1 MFEKAA
7 LRTAKL
13 LYALAIG
20 AGVIWLAWLCLVHLP
35 LWAAVLVFCLALPLL
50 ALAAA
55 PVAAGGALLAGL
67 AVGLITL
74 TRYGL
79 ARRVRVDD

>member
-1 MFEKAA
+1 MIEKAA
-7 LRTAKL
+7 LRTAKI

-35 LWAAVLVFCLALPLL
+35 VWAAVLVFCLALPLL

-55 PVAAGGALLAGL
+55 PIAAGGALLAGL
-67 AVGLITL
+67 VVGLVTVVSYLI
-74 TRYGL
+74 
-79 ARRVRVDD
+79 ARRVRAGG

>member
-7 LRTAKL
+7 LRTAKI

-20 AGVIWLAWLCLVHLP
+20 TGVIWLAWLCLVHLP
-35 LWAAVLVFCLALPLL
+35 LWAAIVVFCLALPLL

-67 AVGLITL
+67 AVGLVTL
-74 TRYGL
+74 IRYGL
-79 ARRVRVDD
+79 ARRVRADD

>member
-1 MFEKAA
+1 MFEKIA
-7 LRTAKL
+7 LRTAKT

-20 AGVIWLAWLCLVHLP
+20 AGVIWLAWLCLMHLP
-35 LWAAVLVFCLALPLL
+35 WWAAIAAFCLGLPLL

-67 AVGLITL
+67 AVGAVTLIS
-74 TRYGL
+74 YAM
-79 ARRVRVDD
+79 ARRVRAGG

>member
-1 MFEKAA
+1 MIEKAA
-7 LRTAKL
+7 LRTAKI

-35 LWAAVLVFCLALPLL
+35 VWAAVLVFCLALPLL

-55 PVAAGGALLAGL
+55 PIAAGGALLAGL
-67 AVGLITL
+67 VVGLVTVVSYSI
-74 TRYGL
+74 
-79 ARRVRVDD
+79 ARRVRADG

>member
-20 AGVIWLAWLCLVHLP
+20 AGVVWLAWLCLVHLP
-35 LWAAVLVFCLALPLL
+35 LWAAIVVFCLALPLL

-67 AVGLITL
+67 AVGLVTL
-74 TRYGL
+74 FSYGL

>member
-7 LRTAKL
+7 LLTAKT

-20 AGVIWLAWLCLVHLP
+20 VGVIWLAWLCLVNLP
-35 LWAAVLVFCLALPLL
+35 LWAAVLTFCLGLPLM

-55 PVAAGGALLAGL
+55 PIAAGGALLAGVL
-67 AVGLITL
+67 VGLVALIS
-74 TRYGL
+74 GPF
-79 ARRVRVDD
+79 ARKARSGG

>member
-7 LRTAKL
+7 LRSAKI

-35 LWAAVLVFCLALPLL
+35 VWAAVLVFCLALPLL

-55 PVAAGGALLAGL
+55 PIAAGGALLAGL
-67 AVGLITL
+67 VVGLVTVVSYSI
-74 TRYGL
+74 
-79 ARRVRVDD
+79 ARRVRAGG

>member
-7 LRTAKL
+7 SRTAKI
-13 LYALAIG
+13 LYALVIG

-35 LWAAVLVFCLALPLL
+35 VWAAALVFCLALPLL

-55 PVAAGGALLAGL
+55 PIAAGGALLAGL
-67 AVGLITL
+67 VVGLVTVVSYSI
-74 TRYGL
+74 
-79 ARRVRVDD
+79 ARRVRSGG

>member
-7 LRTAKL
+7 LRTAKI

-35 LWAAVLVFCLALPLL
+35 VWAAVLVFCLALPLL

-55 PVAAGGALLAGL
+55 PIAAGGALLAGL
-67 AVGLITL
+67 VVGLVTVVSYSI
-74 TRYGL
+74 
-79 ARRVRVDD
+79 ARRVRSGD

>member
-7 LRTAKL
+7 LRTAKI

-35 LWAAVLVFCLALPLL
+35 VWAAVLVFCLALPLL

-55 PVAAGGALLAGL
+55 PIAAGGALLAGL
-67 AVGLITL
+67 VVGLVTVVSYSI
-74 TRYGL
+74 
-79 ARRVRVDD
+79 ARRVRSDG

>member
-7 LRTAKL
+7 LRTAKI
-13 LYALAIG
+13 LYALTIS

-35 LWAAVLVFCLALPLL
+35 VWAAVLVFCLALPLL

-55 PVAAGGALLAGL
+55 PIAAGGALLAGL
-67 AVGLITL
+67 VVGLVTVVSYLI
-74 TRYGL
+74 
-79 ARRVRVDD
+79 ARRVRSGG

>member
-7 LRTAKL
+7 LRTAKI

-35 LWAAVLVFCLALPLL
+35 VWAAVLVFCLALPLL

-55 PVAAGGALLAGL
+55 PIAAGGALLAGL
-67 AVGLITL
+67 VVGLVTVVSYLI
-74 TRYGL
+74 
-79 ARRVRVDD
+79 ARRVRAGG

>member
-7 LRTAKL
+7 LRTAKI

-35 LWAAVLVFCLALPLL
+35 VWAAVLVFCLALPLL
-50 ALAAA
+50 ALVAA
-55 PVAAGGALLAGL
+55 PIAAGGAMLAGL
-67 AVGLITL
+67 VVGLVTVVSYSI
-74 TRYGL
+74 
-79 ARRVRVDD
+79 ARRVRSGD

>member
-1 MFEKAA
+1 MFEKTA
-7 LRTAKL
+7 LRTAEI

-50 ALAAA
+50 ALAAV

-74 TRYGL
+74 IRFGL
-79 ARRVRVDD
+79 ARRVQADD

>member
-7 LRTAKL
+7 LRTAKI
-13 LYALAIG
+13 LYALAIS

-35 LWAAVLVFCLALPLL
+35 VWAAVLVFCLALPLL

-55 PVAAGGALLAGL
+55 PIAAGGALLAGL
-67 AVGLITL
+67 VVGLVTVVSYLI
-74 TRYGL
+74 
-79 ARRVRVDD
+79 ARRVRSGG

>member
-7 LRTAKL
+7 LRTAKI

-35 LWAAVLVFCLALPLL
+35 VWAAVLVFCLALPLL

-55 PVAAGGALLAGL
+55 PIAAGGALLAGL
-67 AVGLITL
+67 VVGLVTVVSCSI
-74 TRYGL
+74 
-79 ARRVRVDD
+79 ARRVRAGG

>member
-1 MFEKAA
+1 MFEKVAV
-7 LRTAKL
+7 RTAKT

-20 AGVIWLAWLCLVHLP
+20 LGVLALAWVCLANLP

-55 PVAAGGALLAGL
+55 PVAAGGALLAGIV
-67 AVGLITL
+67 AGLVALIA
-74 TRYGL
+74 GAS
-79 ARRVRVDD
+79 ARQARHGG

>member
-7 LRTAKL
+7 LRTAKI

-20 AGVIWLAWLCLVHLP
+20 AGVIWLAWLCLLHLP
-35 LWAAVLVFCLALPLL
+35 VWAAVLVFCLALPLL

-55 PVAAGGALLAGL
+55 PIAAGGALLAGL
-67 AVGLITL
+67 AVGLVTVVSYCL
-74 TRYGL
+74 V
-79 ARRVRVDD
+79 RRVQADD

>member
-7 LRTAKL
+7 LRTAKI

-35 LWAAVLVFCLALPLL
+35 VWAAVLVFCLALPLL

-55 PVAAGGALLAGL
+55 PIAAGGALLAGL
-67 AVGLITL
+67 VVGLVTVVSYSI
-74 TRYGL
+74 
-79 ARRVRVDD
+79 ARRVRAGG

>member
-7 LRTAKL
+7 LRTAKI

-35 LWAAVLVFCLALPLL
+35 VWAAVLVFCLALPLL

-55 PVAAGGALLAGL
+55 PIAAGGALLAGL
-67 AVGLITL
+67 VVGLVTVVSYLI
-74 TRYGL
+74 
-79 ARRVRVDD
+79 ARRVRADG

>member
-1 MFEKAA
+1 MIEKAA
-7 LRTAKL
+7 LRTAKF

-55 PVAAGGALLAGL
+55 PVAASGALLAGL
-67 AVGLITL
+67 AVGLVTL
-74 TRYGL
+74 ISYAI
-79 ARRVRVDD
+79 ARRVRAGD

>member
-35 LWAAVLVFCLALPLL
+35 VWAAVLVFCLALPLL

-55 PVAAGGALLAGL
+55 PIAAGGALLAGL
-67 AVGLITL
+67 VVGLVTVVSYSI
-74 TRYGL
+74 
-79 ARRVRVDD
+79 ARRVRSGD

>member
-67 AVGLITL
+67 VVGLVTL
-74 TRYGL
+74 ISCGL